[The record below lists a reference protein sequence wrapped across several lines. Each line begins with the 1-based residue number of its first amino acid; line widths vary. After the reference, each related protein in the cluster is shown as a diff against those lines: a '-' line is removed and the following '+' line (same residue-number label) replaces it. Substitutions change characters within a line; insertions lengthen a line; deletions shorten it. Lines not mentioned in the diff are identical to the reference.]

1 MVHSTLTDLIG
12 RVLAGRYRLLAPIGS
27 GSSGRVYLADDIRLR
42 RRVAVKVLHG
52 GLADDAGFLRR
63 FRAEAQ
69 MAASL
74 HHPHVMAVYDWGEDD
89 GVPFMVLELLKGGSM
104 RSLLDAGPRLSPAQA
119 AHVGRQV
126 AAALAYAHARGIV
139 HRDVKPANLLFDEH
153 GIVRVGDFGLAR
165 ALAEASWTEPAG
177 TVVGTARY
185 SAPEQA
191 DGGPLDAR
199 ADLYSLAIVLVEACT
214 GEVPVVGET
223 AVGTLAARS
232 KRGIDAPES
241 LGPLGPVVERA
252 GRPEPSDRYAD
263 AAAMGA
269 DLTAAA
275 RTLPAPGAL
284 PLAGFEAAADDVEP
298 TRQPPSAKDL
308 ATRVFDQDASTRP
321 VPVDDA
327 QPLVVAAPPRVRFR
341 RSLIPL
347 VVGVAVVAALVAGVA
362 AAVAAV
368 GAGGATVAVPS
379 LVGLSEEVAAA
390 RATDAGVLMQVVER
404 VTSDDPLGLVIE
416 QRPGPG
422 AFLGEGDD
430 LNVVVSRGPPP
441 VDVPVI
447 AGLPL
452 AEAQAQLEAVGF
464 VVNVVHQHDET
475 VAVDIALGTDPPSPG
490 QAPRESAVSLIVSD
504 GPAPVEVPAVT
515 GKSYDA
521 AAAVLSA
528 ARFAPVRRDEFSDS
542 VEVGIVLGTDPA
554 AGTLAPRDS
563 QVAVRV
569 SKGPELISVPALVG
583 LTVESASQT
592 LANAGLSADVQNFG
606 PGKKVRAQDPAP
618 GTKVK
623 RGSKV
628 TLFL

>member
-1 MVHSTLTDLIG
+1 MAHSTLIDLVG

-89 GVPFMVLELLKGGSM
+89 GVPFMALELLKGGSL
-104 RSLLDAGPRLSPAQA
+104 RSLLDDGPRLSPAQA

-126 AAALAYAHARGIV
+126 AAALAYAHARGLV

-191 DGGPLDAR
+191 GGGPLDAR
-199 ADLYSLAIVLVEACT
+199 ADLYSLAVVLVEACT

-223 AVGTLAARS
+223 AIGTLAARS
-232 KRGIDAPES
+232 RRGITAPAA
-241 LGPLGPVVERA
+241 LGPLQSIVERG
-252 GRPEPSDRYAD
+252 GRPDPADRYPD

-284 PLAGFEAAADDVEP
+284 PLAGFAAAADDVEP
-298 TRQPPSAKDL
+298 TRQPLSEKDL

-321 VPVDDA
+321 VPAEDEV
-327 QPLVVAAPPRVRFR
+327 PLVVAAPPRARFR
-341 RSLIPL
+341 RSLVPL
-347 VVGVAVVAALVAGVA
+347 FVAIAVVTALVAGVA
-362 AAVAAV
+362 AAVAAGGV
-368 GAGGATVAVPS
+368 GSATIAVPS
-379 LVGLSEEVAAA
+379 VIGLDEEVAAA

-404 VTSDDPLGLVIE
+404 VTSDDPAGLIIE

-430 LNVVVSRGPPP
+430 LDVVVSRGPPP

-464 VVNVVHQHDET
+464 VVNVVRQHDEN

-490 QAPRESAVSLIVSD
+490 QAPRESAISLIVSD

-515 GKSYDA
+515 GKGYDSA
-521 AAAVLSA
+521 AATLAEK
-528 ARFAPVRRDEFSDS
+528 RFAPVRRDEFSDS
-542 VEVGIVLGTDPA
+542 VEVGIVIATDPA

-563 QVAVRV
+563 EVTVRV
-569 SKGPELISVPALVG
+569 SKGPELIAVPPLVG
-583 LTVESASQT
+583 LTVEAASQA
-592 LANAGLSADVQNFG
+592 LADAGLSADVQNFA

>member
-1 MVHSTLTDLIG
+1 MAHSTLIDLVG

-27 GSSGRVYLADDIRLR
+27 GSSGRVYLADDVRLR

-52 GLADDAGFLRR
+52 GLADDTGFLRR

-89 GVPFMVLELLKGGSM
+89 GVPFMVLELLKGGSL
-104 RSLLDAGPRLSPAQA
+104 RSLLDEGPRLSPAQA

-126 AAALAYAHARGIV
+126 AAALAYAHARGLV

-191 DGGPLDAR
+191 GGGPLDAR
-199 ADLYSLAIVLVEACT
+199 ADLYSLAVVLVEACT

-223 AVGTLAARS
+223 AIGTLAARGR
-232 KRGIDAPES
+232 RGITAPEA
-241 LGPLGPVVERA
+241 LGPLQPVVARA
-252 GRPEPSDRYAD
+252 GRPDPEDRYPD
-263 AAAMGA
+263 AAAMGG

-284 PLAGFEAAADDVEP
+284 PLAGFTAAADDVEP
-298 TRQPPSAKDL
+298 TRQPVSARDL

-321 VPVDDA
+321 VPVEDEV
-327 QPLVVAAPPRVRFR
+327 PLVVAPPRARFR
-341 RSLIPL
+341 RSMVP
-347 VVGVAVVAALVAGVA
+347 VFVAVAVVAALVAGVG
-362 AAVAAV
+362 AAVAAG
-368 GAGGATVAVPS
+368 GAGGATIAAPS
-379 LVGLSEEVAAA
+379 LVGLFEKDAAA

-404 VTSDDPLGLVIE
+404 VTSDDPAGLVVE

-422 AFLGEGDD
+422 AFLAEGDD
-430 LNVVVSRGPPP
+430 LDVVVSRGPPP

-464 VVNVVHQHDET
+464 VVNVVRQHDEN

-490 QAPRESAVSLIVSD
+490 QAPRESAISLIVSD
-504 GPAPVEVPAVT
+504 GPAPVEVPAVAGQGWET
-515 GKSYDA
+515 A
-521 AAAVLSA
+521 AANLAEK
-528 ARFAPVRRDEFSDS
+528 RFAPVRRDEFSAD
-542 VEVGIVLGTDPA
+542 VEVGIVIGTDPA

-563 QVAVRV
+563 EVVVRV
-569 SKGPELISVPALVG
+569 SKGPELIAVPPLVG
-583 LTVESASQT
+583 LTVEAASQA
-592 LANAGLSADVQNFG
+592 LADAGLSADVQNFA
-606 PGKKVRAQDPAP
+606 PGKKVRAQDPSP

-623 RGSKV
+623 RGAKV